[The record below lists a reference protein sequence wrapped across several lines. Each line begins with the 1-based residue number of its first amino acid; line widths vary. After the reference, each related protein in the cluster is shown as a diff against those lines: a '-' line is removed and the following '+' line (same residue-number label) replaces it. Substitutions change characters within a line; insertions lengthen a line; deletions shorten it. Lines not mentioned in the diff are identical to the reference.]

1 MEKEGMDSLYY
12 FWNRDH
18 DDWLKEIEYLGKDE
32 TLKGITPFGFTASK
46 KLVNL
51 NDFNLE
57 QLMCAED
64 VIKCYFKSPSGRYN
78 KFNEDWSSYSLK
90 HMVER
95 LLKKITKGRIN
106 YVSNGTLILAMY
118 HSGYK
123 FQRIPGTPNCL
134 FNVPKRCINRMKEQ
148 LPEYL

>member
-1 MEKEGMDSLYY
+1 MDYLYY
-12 FWNRDH
+12 FWNIDNEN
-18 DDWLKEIEYLGKDE
+18 WLREFEYLGRDKA
-32 TLKGITPFGFTASK
+32 LKGITPFGITDSK

-51 NDFNLE
+51 KDFNLE
-57 QLMCAED
+57 QLMCAQD
-64 VIKCYFKSPSGRYN
+64 ITKGYFFSPSGKYN
-78 KFNEDWSSYSLK
+78 KFNEDYSSYTIK
-90 HMVER
+90 YMVER
-95 LLKKITKGRIN
+95 LLSRITNGRIN

-134 FNVPKRCINRMKEQ
+134 FNVPTRSINRMKEH